1 MKQIMEQQN
10 DTRSQILT
18 TGRRLTA
25 QQGYTGVGLSSLLKE
40 AGVPK
45 GSFYHYFASKEAYGC
60 ALLEEFMTEYGTRL
74 NASLAHPDMDARSR
88 IFTYF
93 ERWRTK
99 QLSPEPEH
107 RCLVVKLSAE
117 VADLSAD
124 MSSILEQS
132 VQTIVSHLAATL
144 REGVADGSI
153 EPHGQS
159 EELAGT
165 IYHLWLGASLVAGL
179 SRNNAAL
186 TSALRATKALIPAA

>member
-1 MKQIMEQQN
+1 MQQRN
-10 DTRSQILT
+10 TDTQAHILSV
-18 TGRRLTA
+18 GRRLTA
-25 QQGYTGVGLSSLLKE
+25 QSGYTGVGLSELLKE

-45 GSFYHYFASKEAYGC
+45 GSFYHYFPSKEAYGC
-60 ALLEEFMTEYGTRL
+60 ALLREFAEDYQSKLSTTL
-74 NASLAHPDMDARSR
+74 DHPSKNARSR
-88 IFTYF
+88 LIAYFTQ
-93 ERWRTK
+93 WRKRQT
-99 QLSPEPEH
+99 SEIPED